1 MYKFTDL
8 LDLAG
13 WRYVDEEGTE
23 WRVGDRVT
31 WEEPIGGGYVTVI
44 GTIYG
49 FDHTEET
56 ALIHVETPFTGDRV
70 EVRLVH
76 LERIPPRAAR

>member
-1 MYKFTDL
+1 MYKFTEL

-31 WEEPIGGGYVTVI
+31 WVEPIGGGGYVTAT

-49 FDHTEET
+49 FDPTAET
-56 ALIHVETPFTGDRV
+56 ALICIDAPFVGDRV

-76 LERIPPRAAR
+76 LERIPRK